1 LEIPRISN
9 YCRYTII
16 KVENRESK
24 KIKDYGTIGQS
35 MSDVIEALLNYYEKR
50 EGKPQKRVKV

>member
-1 LEIPRISN
+1 LEIPRVSD

-16 KVENRESK
+16 KVENKESK
-24 KIKDYGTIGQS
+24 KIKDYGTVGDS
-35 MSDVIEALLNYYEKR
+35 LSDVIEALLNNYEKR